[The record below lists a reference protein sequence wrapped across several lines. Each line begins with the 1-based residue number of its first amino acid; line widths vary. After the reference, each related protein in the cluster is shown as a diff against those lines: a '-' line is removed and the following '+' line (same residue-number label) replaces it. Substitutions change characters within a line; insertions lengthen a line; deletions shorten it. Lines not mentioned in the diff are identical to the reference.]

1 MKLTKIK
8 DGFLKTLGK
17 DIAMRIYSLVIAI
30 LAWFVISVSV
40 FPTTTITFK
49 DIPVD
54 VAIEGTSAER
64 NSLNVI
70 SISEENIKAVIKGN
84 RSEIGGMTS
93 ADFVAKAEVSNITSA
108 GDYELLLTLECIKGN
123 VDFEYSIYP
132 EKVTVGFDRI
142 VTKTFDLTAEI
153 PNIKA
158 ADGYLKGEAE
168 VTIPLITISGPEEKV
183 EYITSCAVRNTSEMT
198 LTDSVE
204 LTDKNEL
211 ILYHNNTV
219 TSQEGLTYSK
229 NSFAINVPVS
239 MRKTV
244 PLKVA
249 FTNVPANFPIDELEY
264 NQSVSEIEI
273 AAPRENIENLDE
285 LTVCTIDF
293 RKVEKGYS
301 VTKAIEF
308 PDGMDIEN
316 LSEVN
321 DITVEFPLE
330 EFTTRVI
337 TISRD
342 DITVINSPSEYDII
356 PVTTGW
362 DVTFIGT
369 EEELEELSVQDILV
383 QLDVSS
389 VASSITGNDYFRAA
403 ISISVPDKEFVWAV
417 GSHTVAFQ
425 ATEK

>member
-1 MKLTKIK
+1 MKLKKIK
-8 DGFLKTLGK
+8 DGFLATLGK
-17 DIAMRIYSLVIAI
+17 DIAMRVYSFLLAI

-49 DIPVD
+49 DIAVD
-54 VAIEGTSAER
+54 VEISGTSAER
-64 NSLNVI
+64 NNLNVI
-70 SISEENIKAVIKGN
+70 SVSNENIKALVKGN

-93 ADFVAKAEVSNITSA
+93 ADFIAKAEVSNITSA
-108 GDYELLLTLECIKGN
+108 GDYELLLTLECVKNN
-123 VDFEYSIYP
+123 VDFEYTIYP
-132 EKVTVGFDRI
+132 DKVTVGFDRI
-142 VTKTFDLTAEI
+142 VSKTFELDAYV

-158 ADGYLKGEAE
+158 EDGYLKGEAE
-168 VTIPLITISGPEEKV
+168 VTVPTITISGPEEKV
-183 EYITSCAVRNTSEMT
+183 EYITSCAVQNLSEMT

-204 LTDKNEL
+204 LTEGNEL
-211 ILYHNNTV
+211 VLYHNNTV
-219 TSQEGLTYSK
+219 TVQEGLTYSK
-229 NSFAINVPVS
+229 NSFAINVPVN

-249 FTNVPANFPIDELEY
+249 FTNVPAGFPIDKLEY
-264 NQSVSEIEI
+264 NQSISEIEI

-301 VTKAIEF
+301 VTKEIEF
-308 PDGMDIEN
+308 PEGMEIEN
-316 LSEVN
+316 LSEVSEV
-321 DITVEFPLE
+321 TVDFPLE

-342 DITVINSPSEYDII
+342 DITVINSPADYNII

-369 EEELEELSVQDILV
+369 EEELEDLSVHDILV

-389 VASSITGNDYFRAA
+389 VASSITGNDYFRAP
-403 ISISVPDKEFVWAV
+403 ISISVPDKDFVWAF